1 MEQKNCKNKHMDVI
15 YIVLA
20 EYLQQKQNICLY
32 LETVQRKKSI

>member
-1 MEQKNCKNKHMDVI
+1 MDLVWSMNVI

-20 EYLQQKQNICLY
+20 EYLQKKQNIFLY